1 MGEPDEANW
10 GKLAEGFTKVKKI
23 GAIDFDK
30 ELELLRFIRSNFD
43 ENQIEIRVD
52 ANGALV

>member
-1 MGEPDEANW
+1 LC
-10 GKLAEGFTKVKKI
+10 KTKI

>member
-1 MGEPDEANW
+1 LC
-10 GKLAEGFTKVKKI
+10 KTKI

-52 ANGALV
+52 ANGAFGLNEALDKITQQ